1 MNKELLKLAR
11 MLGKREEA
19 IDSVFETSTFLHDEI
34 DFVWGLIE
42 QSYNI
47 DPFLS
52 YDKKDDAL
60 DTINKVTDGKISI
73 TEADRQLKEFNK

>member
-1 MNKELLKLAR
+1 

-19 IDSVFETSTFLHDEI
+19 INSVFKTSTFLDSEI

-42 QSYNI
+42 KAYNI
-47 DPFLS
+47 DPFTP

-60 DTINKVTDGKISI
+60 DIISKVTCGEISI
-73 TEADRQLKEFNK
+73 TEADKQLKEFNK